1 MTSPSPSP
9 STRQWRVEGEEGN
22 EANWDRAYAL
32 SYVMSPFQGLRC
44 TQQIYPLSMHAIS
57 PILCHYGTRYPKCGS
72 YRCQYCRCK
81 IPQKLYQPCF
91 VLLSHFSTDFHW
103 LIFKFIITE
112 FLGTDYHCFLFLS
125 TDYHRLT
132 QIFKYQRYFNYHRLL
147 SLIFPFFNLSIFQS
161 NQSLW
166 LLICANLW
174 NLWSIKNIAQLL
186 IAVGYLL
193 YVRPP
198 STKSPC

>member
-1 MTSPSPSP
+1 MPS
-9 STRQWRVEGEEGN
+9 
-22 EANWDRAYAL
+22 
-32 SYVMSPFQGLRC
+32 
-44 TQQIYPLSMHAIS
+44 
-57 PILCHYGTRYPKCGS
+57 ILCHCGTRYTQSGS
-72 YRCQYCRCK
+72 YRCQDCRCK

-91 VLLSHFSTDFHW
+91 VLLIHFSTDFQW

-174 NLWSIKNIAQLL
+174 NLWSIKNIAQPFL
-186 IAVGYLL
+186 IPTRSSRRHLRL
-193 YVRPP
+193 RRSQSHQRLSRQSLSLNHCQSRPSRCHP
-198 STKSPC
+198 QAEQSHQ